1 MGYAMKFVEMVLLL
15 DKKNVMIW
23 MISNKMAVIIVDSNV
38 SNNALYALKV
48 YVYFV
53 NMDGNNTITNADL
66 FVGMDKELNY
76 MNNVMMVTLIILMVV
91 IPIVI

>member
-38 SNNALYALKV
+38 RNNALYALKV